1 VARELKTK
9 ALCFGGDVMTLT
21 DVAVSQGRMKIDR
34 VTTNDPVPQA
44 VCARVDA
51 LIVERLSAAVDL
63 MKPGGATLP
72 VILVGGG
79 APLIPGE
86 KLAGCPVIRPI
97 NADVANAIGA
107 SIAQVSGE
115 AEGLY
120 TVGTQTRDEA
130 LKALTVEAERLAVV
144 AGADPESVVPINI
157 EEVDIPYMATETT
170 RIRVT
175 VVGDLAQT
183 ERPSR

>member
-1 VARELKTK
+1 
-9 ALCFGGDVMTLT
+9 
-21 DVAVSQGRMKIDR
+21 
-34 VTTNDPVPQA
+34 
-44 VCARVDA
+44 
-51 LIVERLSAAVDL
+51 
-63 MKPGGATLP
+63 
-72 VILVGGG
+72 
-79 APLIPGE
+79 
-86 KLAGCPVIRPI
+86 
-97 NADVANAIGA
+97 
-107 SIAQVSGE
+107 
-115 AEGLY
+115 
-120 TVGTQTRDEA
+120 VGTQTRDEA